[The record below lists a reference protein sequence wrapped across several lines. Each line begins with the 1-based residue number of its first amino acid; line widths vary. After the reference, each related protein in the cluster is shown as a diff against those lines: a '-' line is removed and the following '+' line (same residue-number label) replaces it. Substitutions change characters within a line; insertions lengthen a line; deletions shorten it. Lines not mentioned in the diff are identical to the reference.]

1 MPIRR
6 GGVTLQQIADHVGV
20 SKATVSYL
28 LSGGKSNVRISDATR
43 KKVEEAAR
51 TLGYR
56 PNAVARA
63 LARRRTDIITL
74 VMPFPAVFSGHSAF
88 MGSMLSSLVDA
99 ARANGFDVMLHIKEA
114 ESLEA
119 EIAILVD
126 GRADG
131 ALVLRDANDPLI
143 MRLQE
148 EGLPCI
154 FFLALPHFPE
164 VASVTCDDA
173 EGGRLAGQYLLSLG
187 HRQIGFVGGIED
199 SAASQ
204 QRHLGLQQAL
214 QGTSTPLAPE
224 NTFIV
229 PFRDAPLDMVLTRMA
244 RPDRPSALFVWS
256 DDVAIKLMGQLRQ
269 RLGLRIPEDL
279 SVVGF
284 DDSLVAENSVPPLTT
299 IHQPIDSIV
308 QHAVKRLAT
317 RIRGESDP
325 AGPVFFSPYLVIRD
339 SCAPYTG

>member
-1 MPIRR
+1 MPTRR
-6 GGVTLQQIADHVGV
+6 SAVTLQQIADHVGV

-56 PNAVARA
+56 PNALARA

-88 MGSMLSSLVDA
+88 MGSMLTSLVDA
-99 ARANGFDVMLHIKEA
+99 ARAKGFDVMLHIKDA
-114 ESLEA
+114 ESLDA
-119 EIAILVD
+119 EIAVLVD

-131 ALVLRDANDPLI
+131 ALVLRNATDPLI
-143 MRLQE
+143 LRLQE
-148 EGLPCI
+148 EGLPSV
-154 FFLALPHFPE
+154 FFFALPAFPE

-173 EGGRLAGQYLLSLG
+173 KGGQLAGEYLLSLG
-187 HRQIGFVGGIED
+187 HRHIGFVGGIED

-204 QRHLGLQQAL
+204 QRCLGLRHAL
-214 QGTSTPLAPE
+214 KNAGFMLAPE
-224 NTFIV
+224 DTFIV
-229 PFRDAPLDMVLTRMA
+229 PFRDAPLEGVLNRMK
-244 RPDRPSALFVWS
+244 DSNRPSALFVWS
-256 DDVAIKLMGQLRQ
+256 DDVAIKLMGQLHHH
-269 RLGLRIPEDL
+269 LDMHVPADL
-279 SVVGF
+279 SIVGF
-284 DDSLVAENSVPPLTT
+284 DDALLAENSVPPLTT

-308 QHAVKRLAT
+308 RHAVERLAI

-325 AGPVFFSPYLVIRD
+325 AGPVLFSPSLVVRD
-339 SCAPYTG
+339 SCAQYSG